1 MMTCY
6 GQAVSMR
13 RSMQAICSVPGEDGR
28 RMKKNP
34 RFYFALFMGK
44 LAYRVQ
50 RMLRMNATFFPGKLA
65 IRLCPDFI
73 GRIGKPEKIVAVTG
87 TNGKTTCCN
96 MLIDILTEN
105 GYDLMNNRAGS
116 NTDAGIATALLR
128 YASIGGKAR
137 KPLGILEIDERS
149 SKRIYPY
156 ICPTYVVCTNL
167 FRDSIQ
173 RNAHPEYI
181 ADIITSAVPKTTKMI
196 LNADDPISSRLAP
209 DNDRVYFAIRQLPT
223 DKQECTNIIN
233 DCRICPRCS
242 TKLLFR
248 YNRYH
253 HIGNVYCPNCDYTS
267 PTPDYP
273 ADVDMEA
280 GCVKMELHG
289 RCEEFTLVSNS
300 IFNIYN
306 QVTATAVLTELGLTP
321 DMIRRG
327 FGKLSIVETRYSH
340 AEVGGL
346 SVITHMAKGHN
357 PIACSCVFDYAVHE
371 PGVKEIILMPDD
383 DRNHLTTSENIT
395 WAYDADFEKLA
406 DESIARVVVGGIRA
420 EDYRLRLL
428 IAGVE
433 PDRIFTTPDERDT
446 PKLLKLDGT
455 DKVFILH
462 QLYKTE
468 AARIA
473 KEDILKE
480 VAANEESH

>member
-1 MMTCY
+1 
-6 GQAVSMR
+6 
-13 RSMQAICSVPGEDGR
+13 
-28 RMKKNP
+28 MKKNP
-34 RFYFALFMGK
+34 RFYFAMCMAK
-44 LAYRVQ
+44 IAYRVQ
-50 RMLRMNATFFPGKLA
+50 RILRMNATYFPGKLA
-65 IRLCPDFI
+65 IKLCPDFI

-116 NTDAGIATALLR
+116 NTNAGIATALLR
-128 YASIGGKAR
+128 YATLGGRAK

-149 SKRIYPY
+149 SKLIYPY
-156 ICPTYVVCTNL
+156 IKPTYVVCTNL

-181 ADIITSAVPKTTKMI
+181 ADIITSAIPNTTKMI
-196 LNADDPISSRLAP
+196 LNADDPISSRLSP
-209 DNDRVYFAIRQLPT
+209 DNDRAYFAINQLPT
-223 DKQECTNIIN
+223 DGTECHNIIN
-233 DCRICPRCS
+233 DCQICPKCS
-242 TKLLFR
+242 TKLQYR

-253 HIGNVYCPNCDYTS
+253 HIGNVYCPNCDYAS
-267 PTPDYP
+267 PKADYP

-280 GCVKMELHG
+280 GRMKMTLHDNT
-289 RCEEFTLVSNS
+289 EEFDLVSNS
-300 IFNIYN
+300 IFNVYN
-306 QVTATAVLTELGLTP
+306 QVTVTAVLTELGLTP
-321 DMIRRG
+321 EQIRTG
-327 FGKLSIVETRYSH
+327 FGKLAIVETRYSH
-340 AEVGGL
+340 AERGGI

-371 PGVKEIILMPDD
+371 PGVKEVILMPDD
-383 DRNHLTTSENIT
+383 DINHLTTSENIT

-406 DESIARVVVGGIRA
+406 DENIVRVVVGGIRA

-428 IAGVE
+428 IAGVAPE
-433 PDRIFTTPDERDT
+433 KIYTTPNEKDT
-446 PKLLKLDGT
+446 PKLLKLQGT

-473 KEDILKE
+473 KEDILWE
-480 VAANEESH
+480 VEANEENH